1 MPWNLGPDETSR
13 LTDIVKGVTGFG
25 TSDERKA
32 IIQYALGLSQRARD
46 AVSSLDLSGASDVVA
61 QRVISYLDSFG
72 QIESG
77 EQSLELFLTRSVVP
91 KVDLPVGQE
100 IRDIINRCKT
110 VPKQPPPQ
118 PGSTPPGD
126 FDPHIEDVKKAIRTN
141 LNKIKNCNV
150 LNENE
155 NEVWILDL
163 VSTELECDRPQ
174 PGGDLSE
181 QITDFLTARC
191 AKEDLMSLVRVFK
204 RLLGQRKE
212 EQAQRVA
219 EIVDRM
225 LPLCLPPHILSEAWR
240 QLKDHQAV
248 VIQNV
253 VAKKAGAELVVA
265 GLYHKPA
272 KFRKCSPEPAGEQL
286 VPFEKVPI
294 GNPERNM
301 EPALHDLFLATY
313 HADATEEQGKAIK
326 TGLTVKRMRDDLRG
340 HYLAMRLKEKRPCYC
355 AVELAATQE
364 DGKNQLA
371 LLSELGIPD
380 LLFVALAPDSKTRE
394 FESFVIT
401 CLNTRFESEERG
413 KPA

>member
-1 MPWNLGPDETSR
+1 MVADLMAQSILFFHQKHREIVMGLEGGELLVLKTLRDLQGDSNDYVEDARLAAAMAIAVEDVRDWLETLEGKGFVERVRGTQGFSAYITAKGKLALRMTEPISSTKPAGDGAKSWNLGP
-13 LTDIVKGVTGFG
+13 
-25 TSDERKA
+25 
-32 IIQYALGLSQRARD
+32 
-46 AVSSLDLSGASDVVA
+46 
-61 QRVISYLDSFG
+61 
-72 QIESG
+72 
-77 EQSLELFLTRSVVP
+77 
-91 KVDLPVGQE
+91 
-100 IRDIINRCKT
+100 
-110 VPKQPPPQ
+110 QPPPQ

-126 FDPHIEDVKKAIRTN
+126 FDPRIEDVKKAIRTN

-150 LNENE
+150 LDENE

-163 VSTELECDRPQ
+163 VSTELGCDNSQ
-174 PGGDLSE
+174 PCGDLSE
-181 QITDFLTARC
+181 QIPDFLTARC
-191 AKEDLMSLVRVFK
+191 AKEDLMSLVRVFN
-204 RLLGQRKE
+204 RLLCQRKE

-240 QLKDHQAV
+240 QLQDHQAV

-253 VAKKAGAELVVA
+253 VARKAGAELVVA

-272 KFRKCSPEPAGEQL
+272 KFRKRSPEPAGEQL

-294 GNPERNM
+294 GDPERNM

-313 HADATEEQGKAIK
+313 HADATEEQGKAIE
-326 TGLTVKRMRDDLRG
+326 TRLTVKRMRDDLRG

-401 CLNTRFESEERG
+401 CLNTRFES
-413 KPA
+413 